1 MTGGSEKLK
10 ARREGA
16 VGWIILNNP
25 ARLNAL
31 SLDMY
36 EALGQRV
43 DEFAADSEIRA
54 IIVTGE
60 GDRAFAS
67 GADISEF
74 EQKRAS
80 AEAIARYDK
89 ISDTACLK
97 LELCEKPT
105 IAMIRGYCIGGGM
118 DLASRCDFRIAA
130 ADSTF
135 GVPAA
140 RLGLGYGFVDV
151 KRLVDLLGPAAA
163 KEILYTGRRFTATE
177 AFYMGF
183 LNKVVPAE
191 GLAEAVHALA
201 EMLAANAPM
210 TIRAMKRCIAE
221 AVKDPGERDTAAC
234 RRLVEACF
242 ASEDYV
248 EGRQAFMEKRKPAFK
263 GR

>member
-1 MTGGSEKLK
+1 MTGGSQKLM

-36 EALGQRV
+36 EALGQRI
-43 DEFAADSEIRA
+43 DEFATDTAIRA
-54 IIVTGE
+54 IILTGA

-80 AEAIARYDK
+80 AEAIARYDQ
-89 ISDTACLK
+89 ISDAACLK
-97 LELCEKPT
+97 LEHCEKPT

-163 KEILYTGRRFTATE
+163 KEILFTGRRFTATE

-183 LNKVVPAE
+183 LTKVVPAE
-191 GLAEAVHALA
+191 GLVAAVGDLA
-201 EMLAANAPM
+201 ETLAANAPM

-221 AVKDPGERDTAAC
+221 AIKDPAERDLAAC